1 MLVTIYL
8 KHFPGAG
15 APLND
20 GTSTAVGGLAAGLAE
35 NGARVAVLCE
45 GAERSSVRTPQ
56 GYDVERFPNDRPFR
70 TFALAPELERYVAG
84 QLAPRRGVC
93 LLNGMFH
100 PPVCAM
106 ARCLRRH
113 GVPYVVVPHDPY
125 DPAVF
130 RRNPHLKW
138 PYWYLFERP
147 MLRRAGAVQVLD
159 AKHGASLRRLGVA
172 TRVIETENGI
182 APASVPAESE
192 LEWRAIETPARFMFL
207 GRIDAYNKGLDVL
220 LDAFSQVAARA
231 NALLTLQGP
240 DWGDRARLVKRAG
253 GGVRAGKVRFL
264 DPDYRESSPRLI
276 AGHDVF
282 CLTSRFEGFGLS
294 ALEAM
299 LAGRVLLVSER
310 AGIARHVLASE
321 CGIAVEPTVAGVG
334 RGLLALLERRAE
346 WREMGLA
353 GRRYALA
360 NLQWKNIAADAL
372 AQYHRLVA

>member
-1 MLVTIYL
+1 MQVTLYL
-8 KHFPGAG
+8 KHFPAAG

-20 GTSTAVGGLAAGLAE
+20 GTSTAVGGLAAGLVE
-35 NGARVAVLCE
+35 NGAQVAVLCE
-45 GAERSSVRTPQ
+45 GAARSTVMTPQ
-56 GYDVERFPNDRPFR
+56 GYAVECFANDKPFQ
-70 TFALAPELERYVAG
+70 TFALAPGLERHVAE
-84 QLAPRRGVC
+84 QIAPRRGVC

-100 PPVCAM
+100 PPVYAM

-125 DPAVF
+125 APAVF

-138 PYWYLFERP
+138 PYWFLFERR

-159 AKHGASLRRLGVA
+159 AKHGACLRRLGVA

-182 APASVPAESE
+182 APGSVPAESE
-192 LEWRAIETPARFMFL
+192 LEWRELETPARFMFL

-220 LDAFSQVAARA
+220 LDAFLQIAARA
-231 NALLTLQGP
+231 NARLTLQGP
-240 DWGDRARLVKRAG
+240 DWGDRARLAKRADG
-253 GGVRAGKVRFL
+253 SVAAEQVRFL
-264 DPDYRESSPRLI
+264 DPDYGQPSPRLI

-282 CLTSRFEGFGLS
+282 CLPSRFEGFGLS

-321 CGIAVEPTVAGVG
+321 CGIAVEPTVAGVSQ
-334 RGLLALLERRAE
+334 GLLALLGRRAE

-360 NLQWKNIAADAL
+360 NLQWKSIAAAAL
-372 AQYHRLVA
+372 AHYHRLVA

>member
-1 MLVTIYL
+1 MQVTLYL
-8 KHFPGAG
+8 KHFPAAG

-20 GTSTAVGGLAAGLAE
+20 GTSTSVGGLAAGLAE
-35 NGARVAVLCE
+35 NGAQVTVLCE
-45 GAERSSVRTPQ
+45 GAARSSVSTSQ
-56 GYDVERFPNDRPFR
+56 GYAVECFRNDRPFQ
-70 TFALAPELERYVAG
+70 TFSLAPELQRFIATRI
-84 QLAPRRGVC
+84 APRRGVC

-100 PPVCAM
+100 PPVYAM

-138 PYWYLFERP
+138 PYWFLFERR

-172 TRVIETENGI
+172 TQIIETENGI
-182 APASVPAESE
+182 APSSVPSESE
-192 LEWRAIETPARFMFL
+192 LEWREVEAPARFMFL
-207 GRIDAYNKGLDVL
+207 GRIDAYNKGLDMLV
-220 LDAFSQVAARA
+220 DAFSQVGTRA
-231 NALLTLQGP
+231 NARLTLQGP
-240 DWGDRARLVKRAG
+240 DWGDRARLMKRANG
-253 GGVRAGKVRFL
+253 SAAAGRVRFL
-264 DPDYRESSPRLI
+264 DPDYGQSSPRLI

-282 CLTSRFEGFGLS
+282 CLPSRFEGFGLS

-310 AGIARHVLASE
+310 AGIARHVHASE
-321 CGIAVEPTVAGVG
+321 CGITVEPTAAGIG
-334 RGLLALLERRAE
+334 KGLLALLERRAE

-372 AQYHRLVA
+372 DRYHRLVA